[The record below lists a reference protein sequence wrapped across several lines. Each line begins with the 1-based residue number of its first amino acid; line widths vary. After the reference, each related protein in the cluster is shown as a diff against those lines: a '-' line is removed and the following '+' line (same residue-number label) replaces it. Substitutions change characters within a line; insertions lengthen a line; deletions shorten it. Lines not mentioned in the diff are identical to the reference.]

1 MMSSM
6 FFWRSVHLYNVSLLM
21 MTPLV
26 IVALLW
32 SRSRWTAGS
41 LVLGVSVAVKPLLAL
56 LFLVPLARRHFRA
69 FATGAALVLA
79 LTAVGAAFSHD
90 IEGLVDLPRRVLLG
104 ANELGDVQ
112 IFNVSPNSVGI
123 IYPQLAPVMTVIR
136 IALLVG
142 IVATLWRA
150 RRWTNSFEAM
160 LLVTGVLAMIMP
172 LVGTLSEIHYSIL
185 AFPMA
190 VAMSTGRMGRA
201 AQAMSLVGLVLLGI
215 PFHELNDDG
224 AAQIQLCAGQ
234 VVVVVAAFLA
244 RAPRNS
250 DSLAREAPLTQGVHQ
265 STDAR

>member
-1 MMSSM
+1 
-6 FFWRSVHLYNVSLLM
+6 
-21 MTPLV
+21 
-26 IVALLW
+26 
-32 SRSRWTAGS
+32 
-41 LVLGVSVAVKPLLAL
+41 VLGVSVAVKPLLAL
-56 LFLVPLARRHFRA
+56 LFLVPLARRNFRA
-69 FATGAALVLA
+69 FVTGAALVLA

-90 IEGLVDLPRRVLLG
+90 VEGLVDLPRRVLLG

-112 IFNVSPNSVGI
+112 IFNVSPSSVGI

-136 IALLVG
+136 VALLVG
-142 IVATLWRA
+142 IVVTLWRA

-160 LLVTGVLAMIMP
+160 LLVTGVLAMTMP
-172 LVGTLSEIHYSIL
+172 LVGTLSEIHYSVL

-201 AQAMSLVGLVLLGI
+201 AQAISLVGLVLLGI
-215 PFHELNDDG
+215 PFHELNDSK

-234 VVVVVAAFLA
+234 VVVMVAAFLA

-250 DSLAREAPLTQGVHQ
+250 GSLAHGAPLTQGVPQ